1 MNNTPAAP
9 QIQFS
14 SDTCTRRLVGHAILS
29 RFMGDTGELGPTFRA
44 ALEASRGTSQLQD
57 LCVAVLSFRDYLDD
71 VKSGG
76 YNKILHKTME
86 VLVPAYAEIEL
97 GRLIWGPGRFFSFN
111 SPIDLDYA
119 TKYCNIAALTMS
131 RFRRV
136 GNWSNAGT
144 LTFAD
149 YPLNEAI
156 FYFFDCLYEHLF
168 WSRHTNTF
176 TPDYKTHKYLK
187 LKLHPN
193 MINFIMRPVFQ
204 VHIDRA
210 IYYVKNSSLP
220 LHFKTPIQT
229 MLQYAIHLDLRL
241 LPTML
246 SIGYSKAHTIPIKAS
261 IPISKAQRKKRA
273 NTCQQKLID
282 DLTKLI
288 LSFLHPSI
296 YNSAFDATRDI
307 SVLSVLLCA
316 CDDKKRKYFGPG
328 KITFCFSSIY
338 KALFENRDD
347 FTIKLKYGVEN
358 LIHKH
363 ETKHIPR
370 AIDFLHAIGEQPL
383 VEVDLEILKLSPT
396 ILRRY
401 GQFMA
406 KFKVM
411 LLTTSSETRWSFQE
425 NADMFTF
432 SEWSDEEPTA
442 ASVAHSYVVHNEPWL
457 QDRILQ
463 IDEKIDNLFFLGG
476 SMVSNLKISGAL
488 CYAFYGQTPSRF
500 TQDNYGFLSFLRARR
515 SAKYIYRCIMSY
527 FGNLDSMDID
537 LFGTG
542 RRYHEKAVYL
552 SEILLT
558 ATQGDQRN
566 LESLRHKLKKIW
578 VMKNKT
584 RITERNI
591 SFFKAT
597 CEPVDVSANDCQ
609 DASKIDVSAPINLM
623 VTLK

>member
-1 MNNTPAAP
+1 MNNTPVAP

-14 SDTCTRRLVGHAILS
+14 YDTSTRRLVGHAILS
-29 RFMGDTGELGPTFRA
+29 RFMGDPGELGQPFRA
-44 ALEASRGTSQLQD
+44 ALEASKITSQLQD
-57 LCVAVLSFRDYLDD
+57 LCIAVLSFRDYLDD
-71 VKSGG
+71 VRGGG

-97 GRLIWGPGRFFSFN
+97 GRLIWGPGRFFDFN
-111 SPIDLDYA
+111 SPIDPDYA

-136 GNWSNAGT
+136 GNWSNAST

-168 WSRHTNTF
+168 WSQHENILISGQCI
-176 TPDYKTHKYLK
+176 DYKMHKYLE

-193 MINFIMRPVFQ
+193 MINSMMRPVFQ

-210 IYYVKNSSLP
+210 KYYVKNSSLP

-246 SIGYSKAHTIPIKAS
+246 SIGYSKAHTIPVKAS
-261 IPISKAQRKKRA
+261 TSISKAQRKKRSNA
-273 NTCQQKLID
+273 CQQKLID

-296 YNSAFDATRDI
+296 YNNAFDATRDV
-307 SVLSVLLCA
+307 SSLSVLLCA
-316 CDDKKRKYFGPG
+316 CDDKKRKYFAPG
-328 KITFCFSSIY
+328 KITFYFSSIH
-338 KALFENRDD
+338 KALFENRDN
-347 FTIKLKYGVEN
+347 FTIKLKYGVEH

-370 AIDFLHAIGEQPL
+370 AIDYLHSIGHHPL

-401 GQFMA
+401 GQFMS

-432 SEWSDEEPTA
+432 SEWSDEDSTA
-442 ASVAHSYVVHNEPWL
+442 ASYVVHHEPWL
-457 QDRILQ
+457 RDHILQ
-463 IDEKIDNLFFLGG
+463 LEEKIDNLFFLGG
-476 SMVSNLKISGAL
+476 SLITNLKISGGL

-500 TQDNYGFLSFLRARR
+500 TQNQQGFLPFLRARR
-515 SAKYIYRCIMSY
+515 SAKYIYRCVMSY
-527 FGNLDSMDID
+527 FGNLDSMEID

-558 ATQGDQRN
+558 ATPADQRN
-566 LESLRHKLKKIW
+566 LESLRHKLKKLW

-584 RITERNI
+584 RITEGNV

-597 CEPVDVSANDCQ
+597 CEYADVSANDCQ